1 MASQILLVDDDP
13 EMIQLMG
20 RIMSG
25 VGQIRFATSGAA
37 ALQRVLEHPPDLI
50 LLDAEMPGMTGFEVC
65 EIMKAD
71 SALCGVPIIFVTAH
85 SGADFELRG
94 LDVGAAD
101 FIAKPISE
109 PLLLARARTQLR
121 VKQLTDELRRIAT
134 IDGLTE
140 VHNRGSFDEQLVR
153 EWKRGVRCHVPISLL
168 LIDVDHFKRF
178 NDHYGH
184 PAGDDCLRRVAQAL
198 RHGCLRPA
206 DLVARYGGEEF
217 ALLLPQTPRAG
228 AVHVAERVLD
238 AVASLDIPHEAS
250 PTARHVTVSVGIAYH
265 DEHSAS
271 WGAPVSD
278 TSARPAH
285 DLVRCA
291 DVALYEAKHAGRAQ
305 ARQRDLDDVTV
316 AVRAHPTRPPISAA
330 EATPTTQP
338 LPIERR
344 RAPP

>member
-13 EMIQLMG
+13 EMIRLMG

-37 ALQRVLEHPPDLI
+37 ALQRAHEHPPDLV

-71 SALCGVPIIFVTAH
+71 LALSSVPIIFVTAH
-85 SGADFELRG
+85 AGADFELRG
-94 LDVGAAD
+94 LDVGAVD

-109 PLLLARARTQLR
+109 PLLLARVRTQLR
-121 VKQLTDELRRIAT
+121 VKQLTDDLRRIAT
-134 IDGLTE
+134 IDALTE
-140 VHNRGSFDEQLVR
+140 VHNRGSFDELLVR
-153 EWKRGVRCHVPISLL
+153 EWRRGARSHVPISLL

-184 PAGDDCLRRVAQAL
+184 PAGDDCLRRVAGAL

-217 ALLLPQTPRAG
+217 AMLLPQTPRGG
-228 AVHVAERVLD
+228 AVHVAARVLD
-238 AVASLDIPHEAS
+238 AVAALRIPHEAS
-250 PTARHVTVSVGIAYH
+250 PTAGHLTVSVGIACH

-271 WGAPVSD
+271 WAAPGSD
-278 TSARPAH
+278 ASARAAQ

-291 DVALYEAKHAGRAQ
+291 DIALYEAKHAGRAQ
-305 ARQRDLDDVTV
+305 ARQRDLDDVHV
-316 AVRAHPTRPPISAA
+316 PGRAHPTQPPSLA
-330 EATPTTQP
+330 EQDERTTQP
-338 LPIERR
+338 LVDEPWRV
-344 RAPP
+344 PT